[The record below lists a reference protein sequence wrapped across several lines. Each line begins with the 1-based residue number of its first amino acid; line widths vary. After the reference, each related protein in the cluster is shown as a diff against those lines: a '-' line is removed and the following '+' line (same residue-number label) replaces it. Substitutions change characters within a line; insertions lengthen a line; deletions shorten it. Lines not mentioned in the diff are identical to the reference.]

1 MSLEFEMPKNKTS
14 ILKVIGVGGGGS
26 NAVNHMYNQ
35 EISEVEFI
43 VCNTDQQALDS
54 SPVPLKVQLG
64 ESLSAGLG
72 AGAKPEVG
80 RNAAVESIDGLRDVL
95 AQDTKMLFIT
105 AGLGGGTGTGAAPV
119 IAEVAKELGILTV
132 GIVTLPFAFEGPKRR
147 SVAIDGLEEL
157 KSSVDAIIVIKN
169 DKLREICGNL
179 SMTNAFHK
187 SDDVLTTAAKGIVD
201 IIFSIGY
208 VNVDFNDVITAMTE
222 SGVAIMG
229 SAEAEGEGRAQR
241 AVDMAL
247 ESPLLNDND
256 IRGAR
261 HILLNIKF
269 GEEEITMDEL
279 EEITAYIKDAAGE
292 DAELLWGYGHD
303 DSMGSEIRVT
313 VIATGFEENQPDAA
327 YDGERVP
334 QKTYKYLDESR
345 PEPMT
350 PPADARPI
358 SQPLE
363 SPVGSPSQPVMPEEE
378 PTSMDEPFLK
388 RKMEDDEIIDQ
399 PIAEDLGLSF
409 QEMGLDQSTPSETES
424 HKELDTASE
433 PKPEKQYF
441 QLFDDTQEQDVF
453 SESPIE
459 PVESVDTESVQMEER
474 TMEEVRENRI
484 SLKEHRRNT
493 ELRLQRIKDHS
504 MKLRTPSGLSELEK
518 EPAYKRMNMEM
529 KEIPHSSESE
539 MSRFTLNENEKDGIT
554 LSKNNPFLDKNVD

>member
-1 MSLEFEMPKNKTS
+1 
-14 ILKVIGVGGGGS
+14 
-26 NAVNHMYNQ
+26 
-35 EISEVEFI
+35 
-43 VCNTDQQALDS
+43 
-54 SPVPLKVQLG
+54 
-64 ESLSAGLG
+64 
-72 AGAKPEVG
+72 
-80 RNAAVESIDGLRDVL
+80 
-95 AQDTKMLFIT
+95 
-105 AGLGGGTGTGAAPV
+105 
-119 IAEVAKELGILTV
+119 
-132 GIVTLPFAFEGPKRR
+132 
-147 SVAIDGLEEL
+147 
-157 KSSVDAIIVIKN
+157 
-169 DKLREICGNL
+169 
-179 SMTNAFHK
+179 
-187 SDDVLTTAAKGIVD
+187 
-201 IIFSIGY
+201 
-208 VNVDFNDVITAMTE
+208 
-222 SGVAIMG
+222 
-229 SAEAEGEGRAQR
+229 
-241 AVDMAL
+241 
-247 ESPLLNDND
+247 
-256 IRGAR
+256 
-261 HILLNIKF
+261 
-269 GEEEITMDEL
+269 
-279 EEITAYIKDAAGE
+279 
-292 DAELLWGYGHD
+292 LLWGYGHD

-334 QKTYKYLDESR
+334 QKTYRHLDESR

-350 PPADARPI
+350 PPADARSI

-441 QLFDDTQEQDVF
+441 QLYDDTQEQDVF

-459 PVESVDTESVQMEER
+459 PVESVDTEGVQMEER
-474 TMEEVRENRI
+474 TMEEVGENRI